1 MENYHI
7 TMSIHWTFITHLF
20 LFIFVIPLV
29 KVTFR
34 WRWLCCWDFPVFS
47 VFLFCRFTK
56 GRVGV
61 KICSIVINLP
71 PSIAEAAAAET
82 ITTSTNESNHNK
94 TEKFIFRYKSLAQDS
109 VLMFEIYT
117 QIVDVW
123 AKVGWSGNEPQKHN
137 KYSLQESCRERERE
151 RASILMWRTWSKRKI
166 KGNQLWATERTQIVV
181 CETGFPRLSYFSK
194 R

>member
-1 MENYHI
+1 MELISAINSTDRILLVSENGKLSHHNEYSLNFYH
-7 TMSIHWTFITHLF
+7 TS
-20 LFIFVIPLV
+20 IFVYFCYSSLV

-137 KYSLQESCRERERE
+137 KYSLQESCRQRESE
-151 RASILMWRTWSKRKI
+151 
-166 KGNQLWATERTQIVV
+166 
-181 CETGFPRLSYFSK
+181 YFDVTYMK
-194 R
+194 